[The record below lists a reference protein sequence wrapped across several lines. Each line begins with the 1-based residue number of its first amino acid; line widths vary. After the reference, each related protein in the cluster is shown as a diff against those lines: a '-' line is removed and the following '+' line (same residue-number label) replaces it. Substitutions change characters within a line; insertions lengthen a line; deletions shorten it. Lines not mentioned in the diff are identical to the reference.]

1 MRYAVA
7 PFGWLRGAVRARTP
21 GPRSSVSPARK
32 SLKVSRAFMTSRGT
46 GNMGSCMWP
55 AIASRM
61 PPCSARCPANTWNAW
76 SGSKAGVKKGKPFT
90 WSQCVW
96 LKRMSASLTPSRC
109 RILPSAR
116 TPVPAS
122 RMRIRP
128 ATRTSTQLVLPPKP
142 TYAGEGQA
150 MLPRTPQNR
159 TVNAGVS
166 PMRSNHRPIG
176 GESDVMHVPDGFL
189 SAGVAGA
196 TWTAGAATLGWALR
210 AERRSPERVP
220 AGTLGALSGFVF
232 AAQLVNVPLL
242 PGTSGHLVGAML
254 ATALVGPWRGLVVMA
269 VVLAVQALLF
279 QDGGVTAYGANLLAM
294 GGGGGLGGCAVA
306 SLVDRLVPGAR
317 GRVAGPV
324 AGAFVGTLVGA
335 ALIATALAASG
346 LYPAATVLPLMLS
359 LHVPIALLEAA
370 LTGAILGTVLRWR
383 PDLARGLQTASRTS
397 ARPPPVLGALV
408 VALAVA
414 AFVAPFAS
422 PLPDGL
428 ETLAARLGFANAA
441 RALWPAPAPD
451 YALPWVA
458 LGRLGTALAGV
469 LGTVAAAA
477 LAWGLS
483 RGLGPREAGHQ

>member
-1 MRYAVA
+1 
-7 PFGWLRGAVRARTP
+7 
-21 GPRSSVSPARK
+21 
-32 SLKVSRAFMTSRGT
+32 
-46 GNMGSCMWP
+46 
-55 AIASRM
+55 
-61 PPCSARCPANTWNAW
+61 
-76 SGSKAGVKKGKPFT
+76 
-90 WSQCVW
+90 
-96 LKRMSASLTPSRC
+96 
-109 RILPSAR
+109 
-116 TPVPAS
+116 
-122 RMRIRP
+122 MRIRP
-128 ATRTSTQLVLPPKP
+128 ATRTSTQLVLPPNP
-142 TYAGEGQA
+142 MYPGDGQA
-150 MLPRTPQNR
+150 MLPRTPQKR
-159 TVNAGVS
+159 TANAGAS
-166 PMRSNHRPIG
+166 PMRSNDRPIG

-189 SAGVAGA
+189 SAGVAAG
-196 TWTAGAATLGWALR
+196 TWAAGAATLGWALR
-210 AERRSPERVP
+210 AERSDPERVP

-232 AAQLVNVPLL
+232 AAQLVNVPIL

-254 ATALVGPWRGLVVMA
+254 AAALVGPWRGLVVMA

-279 QDGGVTAYGANLLAM
+279 QDGGVTAYGTNLLAM
-294 GGGGGLGGCAVA
+294 GGAGGLGGFAVA

-335 ALIATALAASG
+335 AFIATALAVSG

-383 PDLARGLQTASRTS
+383 PDLVRGLQATGLSPSRS
-397 ARPPPVLGALV
+397 APVLGALV

-428 ETLAARLGFANAA
+428 ESVAERLGFAGAA

-458 LGRLGTALAGV
+458 LG
-469 LGTVAAAA
+469 
-477 LAWGLS
+477 
-483 RGLGPREAGHQ
+483 